1 MPIDVVNCGGFYIY
15 KTPALQPRC
24 FSRICLEKQM
34 QRKVCAFGKLV
45 LVFLNFIQVAPV
57 RITKLFFNGVL
68 KAEAYSKPS
77 KYLGWWFF
85 LGIVNNEKP
94 LTIFGKKPHR
104 RCSTSNIETIPLN
117 CYANSLF
124 IM

>member
-1 MPIDVVNCGGFYIY
+1 MSSIVEDFIYTRPRPCSHDVFLEYVWKNKCNVRF
-15 KTPALQPRC
+15 ALSENLYW
-24 FSRICLEKQM
+24 F
-34 QRKVCAFGKLV
+34 
-45 LVFLNFIQVAPV
+45 FLNFIQVAPV

-77 KYLGWWFF
+77 KYLGWCFF

>member
-1 MPIDVVNCGGFYIY
+1 MEFSKQRRIQNPANIWDDV
-15 KTPALQPRC
+15 
-24 FSRICLEKQM
+24 
-34 QRKVCAFGKLV
+34 
-45 LVFLNFIQVAPV
+45 
-57 RITKLFFNGVL
+57 
-68 KAEAYSKPS
+68 
-77 KYLGWWFF
+77 FF